1 MLRVPLAWYTLRLQ
15 RGLYLA
21 LPQENKAV
29 RAVPMDDWHL
39 TNFVRAVTKSR
50 RSVGGANREP
60 DNSHLADK
68 TCAWCGQRASFAY
81 SVPQDWENILPKLR
95 PGIGRVFFACSD
107 LHAEMIA
114 SKIFKDA
121 FDYVTLSPPT

>member
-1 MLRVPLAWYTLRLQ
+1 
-15 RGLYLA
+15 
-21 LPQENKAV
+21 
-29 RAVPMDDWHL
+29 MDDWHL

-68 TCAWCGQRASFAY
+68 TCTWCGQRAGFAY

-95 PGIGRVFFACSD
+95 PGIGRVFFGCSD

>member
-1 MLRVPLAWYTLRLQ
+1 
-15 RGLYLA
+15 
-21 LPQENKAV
+21 
-29 RAVPMDDWHL
+29 
-39 TNFVRAVTKSR
+39 
-50 RSVGGANREP
+50 GANREP

-68 TCAWCGQRASFAY
+68 TCTWCGQRAGFAY

-121 FDYVTLSPPT
+121 FDYVTLSPPTCLKPGGPSCSVASDFLAVFFGLFSFPRRLRKYF